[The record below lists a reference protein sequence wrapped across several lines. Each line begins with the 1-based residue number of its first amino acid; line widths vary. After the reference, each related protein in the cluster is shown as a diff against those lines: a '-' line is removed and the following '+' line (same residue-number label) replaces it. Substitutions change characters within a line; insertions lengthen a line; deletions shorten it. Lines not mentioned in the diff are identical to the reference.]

1 MASSGTS
8 VQLCPSA
15 PGRPGESLLIGVV
28 TGAPGAPRVAPTE
41 APVEVTP
48 ALLELAGP
56 VSPSEVFRFAS
67 TCRTSACTHFK
78 GGACQ
83 LAVRS
88 VAILPEV
95 TEALAPCAIRPAC
108 RWFRQE
114 GPAIC
119 RRCPQIVTDQF
130 SPSAAMVRVV
140 HGETAPPAPPSRAPA
155 PFHFRRVT

>member
-1 MASSGTS
+1 MAARKP
-8 VQLCPSA
+8 VRNRVERLCPSA
-15 PGRPGESLLIGVV
+15 PGRAGKSMVIGVV
-28 TGAPGAPRVAPTE
+28 TGAPGAPRVIPTAAPL
-41 APVEVTP
+41 AVTQDV
-48 ALLELAGP
+48 LDLAGP

-67 TCRTSACTHFK
+67 ACRTTACTHFK

-95 TEALAPCAIRPAC
+95 VDALPPCTIRPGC

-119 RRCPQIVTDQF
+119 RRCPQIVTEQHD
-130 SPSAAMVRVV
+130 PSEDMLRVV
-140 HGETAPPAPPSRAPA
+140 YGDKLAKA
-155 PFHFRRVT
+155 